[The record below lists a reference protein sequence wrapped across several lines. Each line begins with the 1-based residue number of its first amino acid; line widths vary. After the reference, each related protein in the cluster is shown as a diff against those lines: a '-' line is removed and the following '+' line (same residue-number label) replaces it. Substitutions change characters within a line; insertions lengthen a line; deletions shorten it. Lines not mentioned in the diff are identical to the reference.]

1 MQTLHTF
8 KKVCAIKRRK
18 GIPGESRM
26 WSYFKAQNGK
36 PPVGCYQVGAVSVW
50 HAVLTKSYPD
60 PSTPVFPLTGW
71 KNISLPSS
79 WASQLNILKTW
90 KFIQYSQKHK
100 ALTSVRGGES
110 PPGSTLTAKWDSIPP
125 AQHCHTSL
133 HCWEATLDGLWKKE
147 KKKKSSWYTKHYV
160 LVWCRMCWLS
170 MLCHC
175 LGWQQAREEWPDT
188 AQPRGRLLPALSTA
202 IPARHPQHTCSLPG
216 ALGSKGSPTPCPAEQ
231 PPALPQRG
239 AVLQLHHLLQAS
251 KSQLPL
257 R

>member
-36 PPVGCYQVGAVSVW
+36 PPVGYYQVGAVSVW

-147 KKKKSSWYTKHYV
+147 KKKNQADTPSIVSLFDAECAGCPCCVTAWAGSRQERSGLT
-160 LVWCRMCWLS
+160 LLS
-170 MLCHC
+170 PVAGCC
-175 LGWQQAREEWPDT
+175 L
-188 AQPRGRLLPALSTA
+188 LS
-202 IPARHPQHTCSLPG
+202 
-216 ALGSKGSPTPCPAEQ
+216 
-231 PPALPQRG
+231 ALPS
-239 AVLQLHHLLQAS
+239 LHATPSTLAAFLGH
-251 KSQLPL
+251 
-257 R
+257 

>member
-26 WSYFKAQNGK
+26 WNYFKAQNGK
-36 PPVGCYQVGAVSVW
+36 PPVGYYQVGAVSVW

-147 KKKKSSWYTKHYV
+147 KKKKIKLIHQALCPCLMQNVLAVHAVSPPGLAAGKRGVAWHCSAPWQVAACSQHCHPCTPPPAHLQPSWGI
-160 LVWCRMCWLS
+160 R
-170 MLCHC
+170 
-175 LGWQQAREEWPDT
+175 QQREP
-188 AQPRGRLLPALSTA
+188 
-202 IPARHPQHTCSLPG
+202 HSLPCWAAPCLAPKG
-216 ALGSKGSPTPCPAEQ
+216 CCVAASSSSSSK
-231 PPALPQRG
+231 
-239 AVLQLHHLLQAS
+239 
-251 KSQLPL
+251 
-257 R
+257 